1 MQKKNIAILIVVYNG
16 RAYIKDCLQS
26 LKQQTSHDF
35 DIIIV
40 DNASTDDSVSIVKQ
54 EFAEAVI
61 ISSPSNL
68 GYAGGNNLGLKYIL
82 DNEYQYVLLI
92 NEDTIADNKLLEVLL
107 SYANEMT
114 AVAPIM
120 YKDRQRKKKW
130 YYGGEMDM
138 QKGKSSNISPQPII
152 NAREVTFITGCCILL
167 HTNILRKIG
176 LFDEKY
182 YLYYEDDD
190 LSMRMLNNGIKM
202 LNVAETWL
210 WHRVQHRQASGY
222 YMYYMTRN
230 QLYFQHKYSIFFEAS
245 PFKTII
251 QLVRRYWIVANPED
265 LKYRKYVGMGIMDY
279 LFKNMYK
286 KEWNPKW

>member
-1 MQKKNIAILIVVYNG
+1 MQKKNIAILVVIYNG

-26 LKQQTSHDF
+26 LKQQTYHDF

-40 DNASTDDSVSIVKQ
+40 DNASTDDSLSIIRQ
-54 EFAEAVI
+54 EYTDAVI
-61 ISSPSNL
+61 LSAPSNL

-230 QLYFQHKYSIFFEAS
+230 QLYFQHKYSTFFEAS